1 MGTGLNF
8 RNHAPPESASRW
20 RKFKPVPIF
29 YVTVIPNRSTKCCAL
44 SLLAVCLALA
54 QGSRLQQ
61 AEQLFQRTD
70 YPGAI
75 ALLQADG
82 SREAAVLALAG
93 KSYFLAGDYKNAS
106 EMLEKAVELAPSNS
120 GYHHWL
126 GKAYGRRAETSSFLT
141 APRWASKCRQSFEKA
156 VELDGKNIEAM
167 SDLMEYYLEA
177 PGILGGGQDKAAAM
191 AERIGAL
198 DEVEKHYAQ
207 ARLAEKRKQYVEAE
221 KHLRKAMELAP
232 GELGRVLDLAKFL
245 ARRGRVQESDQMF
258 ERASK
263 LAPDHPKLLYARA
276 EVYVEDK
283 RNLAEARRLLERYI
297 KAQLTPDDP
306 PRHEAVKLLEK
317 AKG

>member
-1 MGTGLNF
+1 M
-8 RNHAPPESASRW
+8 
-20 RKFKPVPIF
+20 V
-29 YVTVIPNRSTKCCAL
+29 KCFAL
-44 SLLAVCLALA
+44 SVLAVCFAMA

-61 AEQLFQRTD
+61 AEQLYQRTD
-70 YPGAI
+70 YQKAI
-75 ALLQADG
+75 ALLQPDG
-82 SREAAVLALAG
+82 SRDAAVLALAG
-93 KSYFLAGDYKNAS
+93 KSYFLIGDYKKSS
-106 EMLEKAVELAPSNS
+106 ELLEKAVEMAPANS

-141 APRWASKCRQSFEKA
+141 APRRASKCRQSFEKA
-156 VELDGKNIEAM
+156 VELDGKNTEAM

-177 PGILGGGQDKAAAM
+177 PGILGGGREKAVEM

-207 ARLAEKRKQYVEAE
+207 SRLAEKKKEYEEAE

-232 GELGRVLDLAKFL
+232 AELGRVLDVAKFL
-245 ARRGRVQESDQMF
+245 ARRGRTVESEQVF
-258 ERASK
+258 ARAEK
-263 LAPDHPKLLYARA
+263 LAPEHPKLLFARA
-276 EVYVEDK
+276 EVLVGEK

-317 AKG
+317 AKE